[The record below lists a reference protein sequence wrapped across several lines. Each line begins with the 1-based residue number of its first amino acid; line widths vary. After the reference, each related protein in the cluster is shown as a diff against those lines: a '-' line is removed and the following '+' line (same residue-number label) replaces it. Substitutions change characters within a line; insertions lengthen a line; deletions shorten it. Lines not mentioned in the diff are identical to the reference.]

1 MAHPNL
7 ISLALQ
13 YLTPDLIV
21 KEAASA
27 LGVDRSL
34 IGMAVTAARPQL
46 IRSLAGIASMPDGD
60 KRLDDIVI
68 GQSTGFLESLVNS
81 IGGARQRDLLNS
93 SIGTLSL

>member
-13 YLTPDLIV
+13 YLTPDLIA

-27 LGVDRSL
+27 LGVDRRL
-34 IGMAVTAARPQL
+34 IGMAVTADPSQH
-46 IRSLAGIASMPDGD
+46 IRSLAGIVSKPDGD

-93 SIGTLSL
+93 SIGTLSS